1 MQFGKKEGIN
11 VTRQTYFCGLYQ
23 LAEDSVLLSDLIT
36 DNTIRLDVRT
46 PKAERVLEK
55 EFWAEKNTWLIHK
68 EHLPP
73 LENHSCLDGEDPR
86 SIGLVACFLVCY
98 CYY

>member
-1 MQFGKKEGIN
+1 MQFDKKEGIN

-23 LAEDSVLLSDLIT
+23 LLSDLMT
-36 DNTIRLDVRT
+36 DNTSRLDFRT

-55 EFWAEKNTWLIHK
+55 EFDWAEKNTGLVQK

-73 LENHSCLDGEDPR
+73 LENHSWLDGEDPR
-86 SIGLVACFLVCY
+86 SIGLVASFLVCY
-98 CYY
+98 RYY